1 MAGIEQ
7 LIQYSQLLQAGGKV
21 ASGIGENNAAKY
33 NANILNMQAAQV
45 ANNAGMEEAKLR
57 REQRQEIAKQ
67 IASVGGQGIAFDG
80 SVVDVIRQNIE
91 NQEMD
96 ALTLRYR
103 GAIEGEGLKAQA
115 KMAKY
120 EGKQALYGGIAG
132 AGSKLLTSFG
142 EEARRGRKPSTSGYG
157 ID

>member
-7 LIQYSQLLQAGGKV
+7 LIQYSQILQAGGKV
-21 ASGIGENNAAKY
+21 AQGVGENNAAKY

-103 GAIEGEGLKAQA
+103 GAIEGAGLKAQA

-142 EEARRGRKPSTSGYG
+142 EEARRGRKPTVSVY
-157 ID
+157 

>member
-21 ASGIGENNAAKY
+21 ASGIGEMNAAKY
-33 NANILNMQAAQV
+33 NANILNQQAAQV
-45 ANNAGMEEAKLR
+45 ANNTSAEEAKLR
-57 REQRQEIAKQ
+57 REQRQEIGRQ
-67 IASVGGQGIAFDG
+67 IATAAG
-80 SVVDVIRQNIE
+80 SGASGSIVDVIRQNIE

-103 GAIEGEGLKAQA
+103 GAIEGASLKAQA
-115 KMAKY
+115 NMTKY

-142 EEARRGRKPSTSGYG
+142 EQARRDRKTSSSGYG

>member
-7 LIQYSQLLQAGGKV
+7 LIQYSQILQAGGKV
-21 ASGIGENNAAKY
+21 AQGVGENNAAKY

-103 GAIEGEGLKAQA
+103 GAIEGAGLKAQA

-142 EEARRGRKPSTSGYG
+142 EEARRGRKSTVSVY
-157 ID
+157 

>member
-33 NANILNMQAAQV
+33 NANILNMQAGQV
-45 ANNAGMEEAKLR
+45 AANAGMEEAKLR
-57 REQRQEIAKQ
+57 REQRQEIGRQVAT
-67 IASVGGQGIAFDG
+67 AAG
-80 SVVDVIRQNIE
+80 SGLTQSGSIVDVMRQNIE

-103 GAIEGEGLKAQA
+103 GAIEGAGLKAQA
-115 KMAKY
+115 KMTKY

-132 AGSKLLTSFG
+132 AGSKLLASFG
-142 EEARRGRKPSTSGYG
+142 EDARRARKPSTSGYG

>member
-21 ASGIGENNAAKY
+21 AQGVGENNAARY
-33 NANILNMQAAQV
+33 NANILNMQANQV

-67 IASVGGQGIAFDG
+67 VASAGGSGLTPSG
-80 SVVDVIRQNIE
+80 SIVDVIRQNIE

-103 GAIEGEGLKAQA
+103 GAIEGAGLKAQA
-115 KMAKY
+115 KMSKF
-120 EGKQALYGGIAG
+120 EGRQALYGGIAG

-142 EEARRGRKPSTSGYG
+142 EQARRDRKPSSSGYG